1 MCLMPYVPLPVK
13 FMPEATLA
21 SEKLRASLKSRSVIW
36 PQENAMTITELKFDI
51 ACCNE
56 VYYAYKAM
64 MLIQLWPRNLVQDL
78 PYLTSDYTNNAVFGK
93 NEPYFFCSLRH
104 AAYERKYRKK
114 VRRKHWKKVPQLD
127 IDSWDFFHRKRK
139 STGSKGN
146 LNIVPPRLV
155 TLIARFP
162 PYERE
167 ERECQRKHCWKE
179 FHRC

>member
-1 MCLMPYVPLPVK
+1 
-13 FMPEATLA
+13 MPEATLA

-93 NEPYFFCSLRH
+93 NEPYFF
-104 AAYERKYRKK
+104 AAWGMQLMNENTVRKYDESTGRKYR
-114 VRRKHWKKVPQLD
+114 
-127 IDSWDFFHRKRK
+127 SW
-139 STGSKGN
+139 T
-146 LNIVPPRLV
+146 
-155 TLIARFP
+155 
-162 PYERE
+162 
-167 ERECQRKHCWKE
+167 
-179 FHRC
+179 